1 LLRQY
6 ERAAGHPIYL
16 LEDAAYRE
24 LRFAGDDVKSALA
37 TGNRASRVIYAGTYS
52 KPFATGMRVGFGIL
66 PELVYTAV
74 ARIKGNHDF
83 GTSNLPQQLMARAIT
98 SGRYETH
105 LVELQKRYARKAQ
118 AMLSAMK
125 RYFPPEVT
133 WWEPEGG
140 LYYWARL
147 PETMPTGVKSKLFRT
162 AVSRDIL
169 YVPGGLCYAA
179 DPTRRKPDHEMRLS
193 FGGGA
198 ETNVQAGIERL
209 GSVLRKLMK

>member
-1 LLRQY
+1 
-6 ERAAGHPIYL
+6 
-16 LEDAAYRE
+16 
-24 LRFAGDDVKSALA
+24 
-37 TGNRASRVIYAGTYS
+37 
-52 KPFATGMRVGFGIL
+52 
-66 PELVYTAV
+66 
-74 ARIKGNHDF
+74 
-83 GTSNLPQQLMARAIT
+83 MARAIT

-105 LVELQKRYARKAQ
+105 LLQLQKRYARKAHG
-118 AMLSAMK
+118 MLAAMK
-125 RYFPPEVT
+125 RYFPAEVT
-133 WWEPEGG
+133 WWEPQGG

-147 PETMPTGVKSKLFRT
+147 PETMPTGVNSKLFRT

-169 YVPGGLCYAA
+169 YVPGGLCYAN